1 MSAIRLTQPNRKN
14 AAALTVITG
23 GKFAKLFGREASKS
37 RVGLAVLILGGL
49 GAIQILQL
57 VLNSFVAAGAYQLVD
72 LKNEKRDLTVTQQ
85 ILGEQ
90 VDSLSSNQNLA
101 NAAQKMGMISN
112 ANPVFLRLADK
123 KVFGKPKAAL
133 NADNRISRNLI
144 KSAVLTVT
152 SDLTAANATDA
163 VDATGLATQPVTAT
177 AAGAG
182 VGVPTLTLVPKA
194 TASTTGAATVPAAT
208 APVSKTT
215 VGAITLSGVTP
226 KTTVKGTSS
235 SQIPAQPTH

>member
-1 MSAIRLTQPNRKN
+1 MSAIRLTEPNRKS

-23 GKFAKLFGREASKS
+23 GKFSKLFGREASKS
-37 RVGLAVLILGGL
+37 RVGLALLILGGL

-152 SDLTAANATDA
+152 SDLTAATATDG
-163 VDATGLATQPVTAT
+163 VDASGLATQPVTAT
-177 AAGAG
+177 AAAAG
-182 VGVPTLTLVPKA
+182 LPTLTTVPKA
-194 TASTTGAATVPAAT
+194 TTPKTTAPVATT
-208 APVSKTT
+208 PVSKTT

-226 KTTVKGTSS
+226 KTGVKGASS

>member
-1 MSAIRLTQPNRKN
+1 MSAIRLTNPNNKTVT
-14 AAALTVITG
+14 ALSSITG
-23 GKFAKLFGREASKS
+23 GKLAQLIGRGQQRS
-37 RVGLAVLILGGL
+37 RAGLAILIVLGL
-49 GAIQILQL
+49 GSIQILQL
-57 VLNSFVAAGAYQLVD
+57 VLNSFVAVGAYQLRD

-144 KSAVLTVT
+144 KSSVLTVT
-152 SDLTAANATDA
+152 SDLTALAAADANATATDA
-163 VDATGLATQPVTAT
+163 VNTAATTGL
-177 AAGAG
+177 
-182 VGVPTLTLVPKA
+182 
-194 TASTTGAATVPAAT
+194 TASTTASGFTGPQLAVVPKSTTPKATST
-208 APVSKTT
+208 AVAPT
-215 VGAITLSGVTP
+215 VVAPITLTGVAP
-226 KTTVKGTSS
+226 KTAVKTSNS
-235 SQIPAQPTH
+235 LIPAQPTH